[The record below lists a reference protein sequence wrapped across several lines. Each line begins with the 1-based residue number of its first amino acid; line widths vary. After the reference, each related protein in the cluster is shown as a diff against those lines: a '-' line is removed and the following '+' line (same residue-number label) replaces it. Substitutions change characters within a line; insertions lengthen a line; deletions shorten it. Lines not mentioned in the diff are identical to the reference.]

1 MRQFI
6 LAKDFKAEGAAAG
19 ELTIA
24 EAIAGENVG
33 LNLVLKRTDAEGG
46 DILYPIYPKD
56 FTWNVA
62 DGTAEGAKAS
72 QFKVV
77 ITVTDV
83 NPYLDYSVIFT
94 KKGKLFNE
102 RANWTATVHTTA
114 SSTKETVAAE
124 IAKFVNNNS
133 NTLGLKATV
142 DAAVVTVI
150 GPATG
155 EDYAVTAADELP
167 KSAVAKPT
175 AGKTAFMDAA
185 MVQDLMAKCAAD
197 MGYEYTE
204 ESDGIY
210 PNYPFKVE
218 SGKYKV
224 YTLRFTEPRLMGT
237 REEAVY
243 QIVQVAFPNTAT
255 LTGWEDALD
264 KYVVDVR

>member
-6 LAKDFKAEGAAAG
+6 LAKDYGTAAG
-19 ELTIA
+19 QVSVVETK
-24 EAIAGENVG
+24 EGENVG
-33 LNLVLKRTDAEGG
+33 LNLVLHRLPADGG

-56 FTWNVA
+56 FTYNIA
-62 DGTAEGAKAS
+62 APTGAT

-77 ITVTDV
+77 ITVPKVD
-83 NPYLDYSVIFT
+83 PYLDYSVIFT

-114 SSTKETVAAE
+114 ASTNETVAAE
-124 IAKFVNNNS
+124 IAKFVNNNT
-133 NTLGLKATV
+133 NTLGLTAQV
-142 DAAVVTVI
+142 AGAVVTVT

-155 EDYAVTAADELP
+155 EDFAVTAADELP
-167 KSAVAKPT
+167 RSAVAKPT

-185 MVQDLMAKCAAD
+185 MVEDLMAKCAAD

-210 PNYPFKVE
+210 PKYPFKVDA
-218 SGKYKV
+218 GQYKV
-224 YTLRFTEPRLMGT
+224 FTLRFTEPRLMGT

-243 QIVQVAFPNTAT
+243 QIIQVAFPSTAASLET
-255 LTGWEDALD
+255 FTGKLD
-264 KYVVDVR
+264 EFVVDVR